1 MSEEIILK
9 GDNMNTKRLYTVLIS
24 LVVALGVLPAP
35 ALSANLPEIKPDK
48 GLVIFY
54 RISRMKGAAMR
65 FEITDTAKGSIGFL
79 SNGTFLHQDLEPGN
93 HTFTVRAPSVNG
105 QDSITLNVE
114 AGKIYYVKG
123 EILWG
128 WPAGRPKFAQM
139 SESQAKADLE
149 RFK

>member
-1 MSEEIILK
+1 
-9 GDNMNTKRLYTVLIS
+9 
-24 LVVALGVLPAP
+24 
-35 ALSANLPEIKPDK
+35 
-48 GLVIFY
+48 
-54 RISRMKGAAMR
+54 MR

-149 RFK
+149 KFK